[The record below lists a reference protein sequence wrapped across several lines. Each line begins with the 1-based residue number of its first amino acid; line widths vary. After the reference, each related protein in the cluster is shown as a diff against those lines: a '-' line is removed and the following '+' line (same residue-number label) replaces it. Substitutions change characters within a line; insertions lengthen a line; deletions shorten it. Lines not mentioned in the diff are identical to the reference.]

1 VWENTV
7 TVLRGAM
14 MLKLPTEILIDST
27 NGVKVCAHDYGGT
40 GPDVLFCHATGFHGR
55 YWDPICSRMIKNFR
69 CVTIDLRGHGN
80 SSVPDEITMDWT
92 GMAEDVL
99 ATVNHLNLASPFAV
113 GHSMG
118 GSSILLAEQM
128 RPKTFKAAWL
138 FEPIVIGGE
147 AITPEMSKGGSLAIS
162 ARKRKEIFSSREEA
176 FERYASRPP
185 FSTVNEESLW
195 SYVNYGFRDHK
206 DGVILK
212 CRGEMEAQVFE
223 NSVTTIFDA
232 LYLVDLPVTVAAS
245 GDQEGPAII
254 APQVV
259 SQLPKGNLELY
270 SDLTHFA
277 PMEDPIR
284 ISEGIMRGLNK
295 VL

>member
-1 VWENTV
+1 
-7 TVLRGAM
+7 
-14 MLKLPTEILIDST
+14 MLKLPKEILIDSSD
-27 NGVKVCAHDYGGT
+27 GVKVCAHDYGGV

-55 YWDPICSRMIKNFR
+55 YWDPICSRMVNNFR
-69 CVTIDLRGHGN
+69 CVTIDFRGHGN
-80 SSVPDEITMDWT
+80 SFVSEEITMDWT

-99 ATVNHLNLASPFAV
+99 ATIDYLNLTSPFAV

-128 RPKTFKAAWL
+128 QQETFRAAWL

-147 AITPEMSKGGSLAIS
+147 AITPEMSKGGSLAVS

-176 FERYASRPP
+176 FKRYASRPP
-185 FSTVNEESLW
+185 FSIVDEESLW

-212 CRGEMEAQVFE
+212 CRGEIEAQVFE
-223 NSVTTIFDA
+223 NSVTTIFDS
-232 LYLVDLPVTVAAS
+232 LHLVDLPVTVAAS

-254 APQVV
+254 APEIVT
-259 SQLPKGNLELY
+259 QLSKGNLELY

-277 PMEDPIR
+277 PMEDPSR
-284 ISEGIMRGLNK
+284 ISEGIMRELNK